1 VYLISF
7 FIAIIG
13 NLGCALAINMGIF
26 LALRAISAIGSS
38 SVMSLGAGT
47 IADVF
52 VPKERGRRMAL

>member
-1 VYLISF
+1 M
-7 FIAIIG
+7 IG
-13 NLGCALAINMGIF
+13 NLGCALAINMGMF